1 MNTIKELQK
10 YHDEISERC
19 DNLLAFIKSDDAKL
33 IHENDRHLISLE
45 YSAASEL
52 LCVLRRRMEKEIEV
66 ENKLAYIINHEDSF
80 APSSIEFGDV
90 SEFWRDEFMV

>member
-1 MNTIKELQK
+1 MNTITDLQK

-33 IHENDRHLISLE
+33 IHEDDRHLISLE

-52 LCVLRRRMEKEIEV
+52 LFVLSRRIEV
-66 ENKLAYIINHEDSF
+66 NMDIQKLQEKL
-80 APSSIEFGDV
+80 IEFGDP
-90 SEFWRDEFMV
+90 SEFWKEDFMV